1 MKRKVFTALM
11 AFVMIIGIG
20 MFTPKANAASAV
32 APAGK
37 VTTSSTALN
46 VRSGATTTAAV
57 VSSLPKNSYVRL
69 LDKSGSFYKV
79 EYASGKYGYASASYI
94 TEAASAKE
102 ATVNVSSGNLNV
114 RTGAS
119 TANSVKTTLPKGAA
133 VIVLSESN
141 GWANILYSGT
151 QTGYVSATYLKY
163 QTAVGTPSYTAVSL
177 SVPNFKQLDSR
188 WSAVTLGTSGKTIGA
203 IGCATTALAMT
214 ESYRLGYTITPADM
228 SKRVSYSSGGS
239 LYWPTNYVRH
249 RRKLY
254 AEDVRQSEEGYSD
267 DLRIHKRIRRF
278 ALRCHNRFKGGS
290 LTLSNFTITDPGSNT
305 RVTLNQHTA
314 AYPTSISWFTAN
326 KTKEEHAPLIFLY
339 KRAQFTVPF
348 VIY

>member
-163 QTAVGTPSYTAVSL
+163 QTAVGTSYTAVSL

-239 LYWPTNYVRH
+239 LYWPTNYVH
-249 RRKLY
+249 DTGAGYMQKMYDNLKKGIPTIY
-254 AEDVRQSEEGYSD
+254 ASTNASGGSHFVVITG
-267 DLRIHKRIRRF
+267 
-278 ALRCHNRFKGGS
+278 FKGGS
-290 LTLSNFTITDPGSNT
+290 LTLSNFTINDPGSNT

-314 AYPTSISWFTAN
+314 AYPNF
-326 KTKEEHAPLIFLY
+326 Y
-339 KRAQFTVPF
+339 KLV
-348 VIY
+348 YSK